1 MNQVNPKATRLRRAV
16 TAQRQRIS
24 KLQAMGY
31 PTRYAE
37 HALETMLKT
46 LRVVE
51 AQQNVLP
58 TASALRDPQSAI
70 SA

>member
-1 MNQVNPKATRLRRAV
+1 MNQVNHKATRLRRV
-16 TAQRQRIS
+16 VMEQRQRIS

-46 LRVVE
+46 LRFIE
-51 AQQNVLP
+51 AQQNLP
-58 TASALRDPQSAI
+58 RKASVQQELQNAKSA
-70 SA
+70 